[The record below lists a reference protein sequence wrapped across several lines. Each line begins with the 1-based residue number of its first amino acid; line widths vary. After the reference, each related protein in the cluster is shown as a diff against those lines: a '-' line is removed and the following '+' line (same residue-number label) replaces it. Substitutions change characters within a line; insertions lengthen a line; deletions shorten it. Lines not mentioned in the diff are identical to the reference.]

1 MSRQIRILAVVIIL
15 AIAGVSVGL
24 LALFRVQQAK
34 DFSQPY
40 RVQTAEGT
48 NYVVQLVETV
58 VGKTDTDW
66 VLIVYMKL
74 ENPNPF
80 AVALD
85 RHSFF
90 LIDRHRVRHLPST
103 TGTQDELIKLPAN
116 SVLEREMLSFTV
128 PEDTFAG
135 RIALRVGR
143 DHRVTIK
150 DQTPFEVRLG
160 SGEFRS
166 FRRHSW

>member
-1 MSRQIRILAVVIIL
+1 MSRQIRMLAVVLAL
-15 AIAGVSVGL
+15 AIAGVGVGL

-48 NYVVQLVETV
+48 NYVVQLLETV
-58 VGKTDTDW
+58 VGKTGTDC

-74 ENPNPF
+74 ENPNSF
-80 AVALD
+80 EVVLD
-85 RHSFF
+85 RDAFF
-90 LIDRHRVRHLPST
+90 LIDRNRVRHLPST

-116 SVLEREMLSFTV
+116 GVLEKEMLSFTV

-143 DHRVTIK
+143 DHRVMIK
-150 DQTPFEVRLG
+150 DQTPFDVRLG
-160 SGEFRS
+160 SDEFRS
-166 FRRHSW
+166 FRRRSW

>member
-1 MSRQIRILAVVIIL
+1 MSRQIRILAVMVAL
-15 AIAGVSVGL
+15 AIAGVGVGL
-24 LALFRVQQAK
+24 LALLRVQQAK

-58 VGKTDTDW
+58 VGKTDTDC

-80 AVALD
+80 EVALD
-85 RHSFF
+85 RDSFF
-90 LIDRHRVRHLPST
+90 LIDRHRVRYLPST

-116 SVLEREMLSFTV
+116 GVLEKEMLSFTV

-135 RIALRVGR
+135 RIALRVGQ
-143 DHRVTIK
+143 DHPVMIK
-150 DQTPFEVRLG
+150 DQTPFDVRLG

-166 FRRHSW
+166 FRRRSW